1 MNANF
6 RTSMVML
13 ALVLFGTIRI
23 EAATVLW
30 VAPDGRDDS
39 AGTAD
44 RPFATLARARDA
56 VREMVSAG
64 LKDNVVVRLRGGT
77 YRLTGT
83 LVLTPEDGGTREHS
97 ITYESANGEQAILK
111 GSRLLSGQWERVDGT
126 LWKLAVPEAAGG
138 KWAFRQLFRD
148 GVSQQ
153 RAREPNRGHFTLKS
167 VDAARRAATL
177 NEPLPSAWTG
187 LQRVELNSTAYWHF
201 NRQPVAAIDAATGMI
216 TARRGIGTEA
226 SSSKF
231 GNKGH
236 ERIWLE
242 NALLFADQPG
252 EWFLDTE
259 LGSIFYR
266 ATATENPNEHTFSA
280 PLTRELIL
288 VHGTAENVV
297 RNLRFLGIE
306 FAETDWEMPDEGRLG
321 VQAGA
326 FALDRS
332 RVVSPTAAV
341 RVSYANGIVI
351 ERCSFRDLG
360 EGAIAFEIGAS
371 QSRVARSAFTR
382 VGSNVVQVGRIPD
395 YTGDRHPLHRDFA
408 GSGAWVD
415 AQEKFP
421 GSGPIWDHF
430 VRVAAE
436 APSQIEISDNSL
448 VECCT
453 VDLGAVAI
461 WIGYANHVTIA
472 HNLISDLPYTGIS
485 VGWRWAPGL
494 TNCHS
499 NHIVGNRIERVMR
512 QVGDGAGIYLVGEQP
527 GTRIIG
533 NYVNGSGGNYWAH
546 GLYTDE
552 MSDHME
558 LTGNYATNIADHSI
572 FMNKNGPHQN
582 VRDNN
587 STAGPNAIT
596 GRNERGG
603 KWVAFAPA
611 LAPPDLGRF
620 GPRPT
625 PAR

>member
-1 MNANF
+1 
-6 RTSMVML
+6 
-13 ALVLFGTIRI
+13 
-23 EAATVLW
+23 
-30 VAPDGRDDS
+30 
-39 AGTAD
+39 
-44 RPFATLARARDA
+44 
-56 VREMVSAG
+56 
-64 LKDNVVVRLRGGT
+64 
-77 YRLTGT
+77 
-83 LVLTPEDGGTREHS
+83 
-97 ITYESANGEQAILK
+97 
-111 GSRLLSGQWERVDGT
+111 
-126 LWKLAVPEAAGG
+126 
-138 KWAFRQLFRD
+138 
-148 GVSQQ
+148 
-153 RAREPNRGHFTLKS
+153 
-167 VDAARRAATL
+167 
-177 NEPLPSAWTG
+177 
-187 LQRVELNSTAYWHF
+187 
-201 NRQPVAAIDAATGMI
+201 
-216 TARRGIGTEA
+216 
-226 SSSKF
+226 
-231 GNKGH
+231 
-236 ERIWLE
+236 
-242 NALLFADQPG
+242 
-252 EWFLDTE
+252 
-259 LGSIFYR
+259 
-266 ATATENPNEHTFSA
+266 
-280 PLTRELIL
+280 
-288 VHGTAENVV
+288 
-297 RNLRFLGIE
+297 LRFLGIE
-306 FAETDWEMPDEGRLG
+306 FAETDWEMPVEGRLG

-326 FALDRS
+326 YALDRS

-371 QSRVARSAFTR
+371 QSRVARSAFNR
-382 VGSNVVQVGRIPD
+382 VGSNVIQVGRMPD

-421 GSGPIWDHF
+421 GAGPIWDHF

-611 LAPPDLGRF
+611 LTPPDLGRF